1 MKLMALAFACILLAY
16 VIVAQRVG
24 AVAQDRMLIRIRTTT
39 ILERIIRAQQM
50 LDTAPALQNLSKL
63 TKHHRASGISYS

>member
-16 VIVAQRVG
+16 VLVAQRVG

-50 LDTAPALQNLSKL
+50 LDTAPALQNLYKL
-63 TKHHRASGISYS
+63 TKHQRASGISYS

>member
-1 MKLMALAFACILLAY
+1 MALAFACILLAY
-16 VIVAQRVG
+16 VLVAQRVG

-50 LDTAPALQNLSKL
+50 LDTAPALQNLSL
-63 TKHHRASGISYS
+63 IHI

>member
-1 MKLMALAFACILLAY
+1 MALAFACILLAY
-16 VIVAQRVG
+16 VLVAQRVG

-50 LDTAPALQNLSKL
+50 LDTAPALQNLSKF
-63 TKHHRASGISYS
+63 TKHHRTSGISYS